1 MKIIVNNRGASSIID
16 TGDAN
21 MTEVLDMIVGALM
34 QEGFHFGSIV
44 EGFESKTAELES
56 IIPKEP

>member
-1 MKIIVNNRGASSIID
+1 MKIIVNNNGASSIID
-16 TGDAN
+16 TCDAN

-56 IIPKEP
+56 IIPKEQ

>member
-1 MKIIVNNRGASSIID
+1 MKIIVNNNGASSIID

-21 MTEVLDMIVGALM
+21 ITEVIDMIVGALM

-56 IIPKEP
+56 IIPKEQ

>member
-1 MKIIVNNRGASSIID
+1 MKIIVNNNGASSIID

-21 MTEVLDMIVGALM
+21 MTEVLDMIVGALV

-56 IIPKEP
+56 IIPKEK

>member
-1 MKIIVNNRGASSIID
+1 MKIIVNNQGASSIID
-16 TGDAN
+16 TSDAS
-21 MTEVLDMIVGALM
+21 MDEVMDMVVGALI

-56 IIPKEP
+56 IIPKEQ